1 MVEIFGYV
9 NQLLMFTSN
18 SKLLMVN
25 GKFKKEG
32 DILKNPEIAKTLEII
47 KKNPFDIYNGS
58 LARQIVDDIGKSN
71 GIISLNDLKEYTVNI
86 TDPVRFKFKD
96 LELHTMPPPGSGAV
110 LAMVLNIIQGLFLS
124 PIFILYFVDVAV
136 LDLCKMLVFAKNRG
150 PSTE

>member
-1 MVEIFGYV
+1 
-9 NQLLMFTSN
+9 
-18 SKLLMVN
+18 MVN

-58 LARQIVDDIGKSN
+58 LARQIVEDIGKSN

-96 LELHTMPPPGSGAV
+96 LVLHTMPPPGSGAV
-110 LAMVLNIIQGLFLS
+110 LAMVLNIIQGWFLS
-124 PIFILYFVDVAV
+124 PILILYFVDVAV
-136 LDLCKMLVFAKNRG
+136 L
-150 PSTE
+150 